1 MMPKCQNCG
10 VTWTWG
16 QTVCRLFTL
25 GDSLKCPACRKEQ
38 FLTTEARKRTSLF
51 VFAAPF
57 IMFISVAFGID
68 PFVSL
73 ALFALSFLFILGIY
87 PFFIE
92 LTDERGPM
100 W

>member
-1 MMPKCQNCG
+1 MPKCQNCG
-10 VTWTWG
+10 TTWTWG

-25 GDSLKCPACRKEQ
+25 GDSLTCPACRQAQYVSMES
-38 FLTTEARKRTSLF
+38 RKKTSLF
-51 VFAAPF
+51 VFAAPL

-73 ALFALSFLFILGIY
+73 ALFLASFLVIMGIY

>member
-1 MMPKCQNCG
+1 MPKCQNCG
-10 VTWTWG
+10 TIWTWG
-16 QTVCRLFTL
+16 QTVSRLFTL
-25 GDSLKCPACRKEQ
+25 GESLTCPSCRQEQ
-38 FLTTEARKRTSLF
+38 FMTMESRKKTSSF
-51 VFAAPF
+51 VFAAPL

-73 ALFALSFLFILGIY
+73 ALFLASFLVIMGIY